1 MCDRCQ
7 PTIIVCAQADT
18 LDRRRAIAGH
28 REHVLPCERELYRST
43 NQLRGHHCE
52 NDVWMG
58 GTLRAEC
65 TTDIG
70 RNDAHTFGLQSER
83 LGNIVPDAVCPL
95 VRVVQ
100 GDAVAA
106 PPGDRRVRFE
116 RIVVFCRRG
125 IGMID

>member
-7 PTIIVCAQADT
+7 PTVAICAQADT

-28 REHVLPCERELYRST
+28 RKHVLPCERELYRST
-43 NQLRGHHCE
+43 YHLRGHHCE

-58 GTLRAEC
+58 GTFRAEC

-70 RNDAHTFGLQSER
+70 RNDTHALGLQSEHP
-83 LGNIVPDAVCPL
+83 GHCVPDHMRAL
-95 VRVVQ
+95 VRVVE
-100 GDAVAA
+100 GDTVAA
-106 PPGDRRVRFE
+106 PPRDRRVRFE
-116 RIVVFCRRG
+116 RIVVVCRRG